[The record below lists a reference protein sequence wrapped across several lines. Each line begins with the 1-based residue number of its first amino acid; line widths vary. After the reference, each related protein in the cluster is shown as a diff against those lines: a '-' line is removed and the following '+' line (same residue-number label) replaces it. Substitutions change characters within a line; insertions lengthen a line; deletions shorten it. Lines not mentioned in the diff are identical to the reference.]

1 MTTIADRLAEAL
13 RNVLASLYE
22 HDDEGMMDHA
32 NQVVAARESLA
43 AYDASKGRDEP
54 VSTAPQGPGAEHW
67 KQAID
72 EWVDDPVDSDEIEKR
87 ANELAGGGE

>member
-1 MTTIADRLAEAL
+1 MTTIADRLAAALDRLARDEFRDDDDPLLLEARGMARDAL
-13 RNVLASLYE
+13 RAYE
-22 HDDEGMMDHA
+22 ST
-32 NQVVAARESLA
+32 N
-43 AYDASKGRDEP
+43 GRDEP
-54 VSTAPQGPGAEHW
+54 VSPAPQGPGAEHW